1 MHNAAT
7 QSPDLL
13 PNLSRGKHRNPR
25 RGACFMELASY
36 LAGER
41 WSDRPACTHPLL
53 ASVAR
58 HVNDHTS
65 DAGRPRLA
73 PLIPS
78 VIGLTSDDPRVD
90 ARIALLCATT
100 ALPLVAAE
108 RQRVM
113 AISVLAAGRALAD
126 LDGSGASASGVL
138 ERSDRALALAPDAAA
153 WARQFTRGIRSS
165 SNGFRRH
172 GAPSTVRY
180 AVEGIARASIARPDD
195 ALHDLLAAVIE
206 ECADAIRQHEIKSTV
221 VVDPSCWED
230 ACRLTGAAAR

>member
-1 MHNAAT
+1 
-7 QSPDLL
+7 
-13 PNLSRGKHRNPR
+13 
-25 RGACFMELASY
+25 MELASY

-78 VIGLTSDDPRVD
+78 VIGLTSDDPRLD

-100 ALPLVAAE
+100 ALPVVASE

-113 AISVLAAGRALAD
+113 AISVLAAQRALVE
-126 LDGSGASASGVL
+126 LDGAASTTLG
-138 ERSDRALALAPDAAA
+138 ERSERALALAPDAAA

-165 SNGFRRH
+165 SHGFRRH

-180 AVEGIARASIARPDD
+180 AVEGIARACIARPDD
-195 ALHDLLAAVIE
+195 ALHDLLAAAIE
-206 ECADAIRQHEIKSTV
+206 VCADFLRQHPARSAV
-221 VVDPSCWED
+221 VIDLSSWED
-230 ACRLTGAAAR
+230 ACRLTRTAAR

>member
-1 MHNAAT
+1 MHAHA
-7 QSPDLL
+7 QSPDVL
-13 PNLSRGKHRNPR
+13 PILSRGKHKNPR

-53 ASVAR
+53 ASIAR

-78 VIGLTSDDPRVD
+78 VIGLTSDDPRAD
-90 ARIALLCATT
+90 ARLALLCATV
-100 ALPLVAAE
+100 ALPVVASE

-113 AISVLAAGRALAD
+113 AISVLAAERALAE
-126 LDGSGASASGVL
+126 L
-138 ERSDRALALAPDAAA
+138 ENRAAGELTEQSERALALAPEAAA

-165 SNGFRRH
+165 SHGFRRH

-180 AVEGIARASIARPDD
+180 AVEGVARACIAKPDD
-195 ALHDLLAAVIE
+195 ALHDLLAAAID
-206 ECADAIRQHEIKSTV
+206 ECAAFVRRDEAGADA
-221 VVDPSCWED
+221 VVDSSSWQD
-230 ACRLTGAAAR
+230 ACRLTGAAPL

>member
-1 MHNAAT
+1 MHNADA
-7 QSPDLL
+7 QLPDVL
-13 PNLSRGKHRNPR
+13 PILSRGKHRNPR

-78 VIGLTSDDPRVD
+78 VIGLTSDDPRMD
-90 ARIALLCATT
+90 ARIALLCAIT
-100 ALPLVAAE
+100 ALPVVASE

-113 AISVLAAGRALAD
+113 AISVLAAERALVD
-126 LDGSGASASGVL
+126 LDGAASTTL
-138 ERSDRALALAPDAAA
+138 QERSARALALAPDAAA

-165 SNGFRRH
+165 SHGFRRH

-180 AVEGIARASIARPDD
+180 AVEGIARACIARPDD
-195 ALHDLLAAVIE
+195 ALHDLLAAAIDEFVDFVRQQPARSAVVIE
-206 ECADAIRQHEIKSTV
+206 AS
-221 VVDPSCWED
+221 SWED
-230 ACRLTGAAAR
+230 ACRLTRTAGR

>member
-1 MHNAAT
+1 MHNADA
-7 QSPDLL
+7 QLPDVL
-13 PNLSRGKHRNPR
+13 PILSRGKHRNPR

-41 WSDRPACTHPLL
+41 WSDRPGCTHPLL
-53 ASVAR
+53 ASAAR

-78 VIGLTSDDPRVD
+78 VIGLTSDDPRLD
-90 ARIALLCATT
+90 ARIALLCATS
-100 ALPLVAAE
+100 ALPVVASE

-113 AISVLAAGRALAD
+113 AISVLAAERALAD
-126 LDGSGASASGVL
+126 LTGTTTPELSERGA
-138 ERSDRALALAPDAAA
+138 RALALAPDAAA

-180 AVEGIARASIARPDD
+180 AVEGIARAAIARPDD
-195 ALHDLLAAVIE
+195 ALYDLLAATIE
-206 ECADAIRQHEIKSTV
+206 ECADFIRREEARRAAVIDSSSW
-221 VVDPSCWED
+221 DD
-230 ACRLTGAAAR
+230 ACRLTGTAAR

>member
-1 MHNAAT
+1 
-7 QSPDLL
+7 
-13 PNLSRGKHRNPR
+13 
-25 RGACFMELASY
+25 MELASY

-53 ASVAR
+53 ASIAR

-78 VIGLTSDDPRVD
+78 VIGLRSDDPRLD
-90 ARIALLCATT
+90 ARLALLCATH
-100 ALPLVAAE
+100 ALPVVASE

-113 AISVLAAGRALAD
+113 AISVLAAERALAQMENRAAIE
-126 LDGSGASASGVL
+126 LTEQS
-138 ERSDRALALAPDAAA
+138 ERALTLAPDAAA

-180 AVEGIARASIARPDD
+180 AVEGIARACIARPDD
-195 ALHDLLAAVIE
+195 ALYDLLAAAIE
-206 ECADAIRQHEIKSTV
+206 ECAGFVRRDDARDGAHDAAPAV
-221 VVDPSCWED
+221 VVDDSSWED
-230 ACRLTGAAAR
+230 ACRLTGATAQ

>member
-1 MHNAAT
+1 VYNADA
-7 QSPDLL
+7 QSPDVL
-13 PNLSRGKHRNPR
+13 PILSRGKHRNPR

-78 VIGLTSDDPRVD
+78 VIGVTSDDPRVD
-90 ARIALLCATT
+90 ARLALLCATT
-100 ALPLVAAE
+100 ALPIVASE

-113 AISVLAAGRALAD
+113 AISVLAAERALAD
-126 LDGSGASASGVL
+126 LDGSTPVAL
-138 ERSDRALALAPDAAA
+138 RERSDRALALAPEAAA

-165 SNGFRRH
+165 SQGFRRH

-180 AVEGIARASIARPDD
+180 AVEGIARACIARPDD
-195 ALHDLLAAVIE
+195 ALRDLLAAAIE
-206 ECADAIRQHEIKSTV
+206 ECAGLVRQHPRRSAVPIERAS
-221 VVDPSCWED
+221 WEE